1 MIPEFVSDFWYE
13 GEVLIYDKKEW
24 DFEIDAK
31 CLISKYTFLESIT
44 ENALDYYRSLA
55 ACIVVN
61 LSLISNDTSADG
73 EIPCF

>member
-1 MIPEFVSDFWYE
+1 M
-13 GEVLIYDKKEW
+13 IYDKKEW